1 MQTEL
6 CLNNFGTSYR
16 CGIQAGSRMIRQYGG
31 PDRAPAEG
39 EEGRPTGLHFQILY
53 FVVVFVVV

>member
-1 MQTEL
+1 
-6 CLNNFGTSYR
+6 
-16 CGIQAGSRMIRQYGG
+16 MIRQYGG

-39 EEGRPTGLHFQILY
+39 EEGRPTGPHFLILS